1 MDSCHVYDLCIYIC
15 IYVCIYIY
23 WTSRIKIKIMPKSV
37 QITAFWVNLY
47 VFEPRPVYLT
57 CWMWF
62 HHRMAGASARFLSFH
77 HSNFTHLRQVSDM
90 LQPTISRHTSPP
102 QRSPETS
109 LPASAVAHL
118 WFSVRPA
125 TEPSPG
131 SACGSWL
138 DPDRHLGALQ
148 SSGVMGFQPP

>member
-1 MDSCHVYDLCIYIC
+1 MYIYIER
-15 IYVCIYIY
+15 VE
-23 WTSRIKIKIMPKSV
+23 SKSKIMPKSV